1 MTKLIRNIAA
11 ALAVVFAA
19 ATLMPG
25 DAAAGKSE
33 RNGIYAVGGNQF
45 IVRLRRQGGYVYL
58 RAYRLAGGQWERYGT
73 TKVPAARLSQRR
85 SEVRRGARAGIV
97 ERIYFT
103 GRLIGYSTV
112 DLDNP
117 LNTELNR
124 NADGCVSC

>member
-1 MTKLIRNIAA
+1 MSHLIRNIAA
-11 ALAVVFAA
+11 AAVIVLAGSALTPDDTSA
-19 ATLMPG
+19 R
-25 DAAAGKSE
+25 KYE

-73 TKVPAARLSQRR
+73 ARVDAGRLAQRR